1 MISIRKKFL
10 GATAFVS
17 AASFALFGL
26 APAEAA
32 LETAPYENSVQA
44 AGVFVRLA
52 DGVSPIQKDGELVG
66 EDAGGVDLTF
76 DSEIGLGWYAF
87 DFEAPRSANDA
98 FEIAQRIKA
107 DSRVLNADVNTIL
120 TLQTQA
126 IVSASS
132 VQQLKVSTSLL
143 AEEKLKP
150 RVKLTWKLPTKLGGG
165 RIVGYRI
172 ELSTDGG
179 ATFSKAIS
187 NTKSTELSAF
197 ISDGLT
203 VGQVAKFRVRAIT
216 AKGST
221 TKVGA
226 PSAVISAMPTT
237 IPQIPVLTSTTAT
250 ATSSTVSW
258 KPQTLVQ
265 RGGLA
270 VTYTVTAK
278 SNGLQSVTCTSSG
291 TSCAL
296 SGLAAGA
303 TYSLSVVAK
312 NARGSSGER
321 LPFVATDPQIVKQ
334 WHLNS
339 ANGINVN
346 AAWRRTNGDS
356 SVVVAV
362 IDSGITEHPDLAGQ
376 TVPGYDFVSD
386 AQSAGDGDGRD
397 ADPTDPGDG
406 STTEPSS
413 WHGTHVSGLIA
424 AAANS
429 EGGVGVAPGV
439 KVQMVRA
446 LGALGGESKDLAAAI
461 MWSAGIEL
469 SGVPLNATPAKVI
482 NMSLGTD
489 RPQRCDAATQSAVE
503 AVKALGVTMITA
515 AGNTGSEAF
524 WSYPGNCFGTINV
537 GATGFSGDRSWYSNY
552 GPGVDISAPGGD
564 SRNSTGAPEGTF
576 GRIYSTSNDG
586 KLAAGNPT
594 YAYQEGTSMAA
605 PILSG
610 VVALMYSVEPSLT
623 FDEVWAIL
631 KSTATP
637 FAAGSTCSTGIGT
650 DAQLCGIGI
659 VNAGAAV
666 EAAIKLR

>member
-1 MISIRKKFL
+1 MMSIRKIIFS
-10 GATAFVS
+10 ATATL
-17 AASFALFGL
+17 ATASIAFFGL
-26 APAEAA
+26 APADAA
-32 LETAPYENSVQA
+32 SAVAPYEDSVTA

-52 DGVSPIQKDGELVG
+52 DGVSPVQKDGVLVG
-66 EDAGGVDLTF
+66 ELASGVDLKF

-87 DFEAPRSANDA
+87 DFKTPRSANEA
-98 FEIAQRIKA
+98 YEIAQRIKA

-120 TLQTQA
+120 TLQSQA
-126 IVSASS
+126 ILSASS

-143 AEEKLKP
+143 AEERLKP
-150 RVKLTWKLPTKLGGG
+150 RVKLTWKAPTNLGGG

-197 ISDGLT
+197 IADGLT

-216 AKGST
+216 AKGSV

-237 IPQIPVLTSTTAT
+237 IPQIPILTSTTAT
-250 ATSSTVSW
+250 AASSTVSW

-265 RGGLA
+265 RGGLS

-278 SNGLQSVTCTSSG
+278 SNGLSSVSCTSTG

-296 SGLAAGA
+296 TGLAAGA
-303 TYSLSVVAK
+303 TYSLSIVAK
-312 NARGSSGER
+312 NARGTSGER

-362 IDSGITEHPDLAGQ
+362 IDSGITAHPDLVGQ

-406 STTEPSS
+406 SATEPSS

-424 AAANS
+424 AAANN
-429 EGGVGVAPGV
+429 EGGVGVAPGA

-446 LGALGGESKDLAAAI
+446 LGSLGGESKDLAAAI
-461 MWSAGIEL
+461 LWAAGVQV

-489 RPQRCDAATQSAVE
+489 SPQRCDAATQSAVD

-515 AGNTGSEAF
+515 AGNTASEAY

-537 GATGFSGDRSWYSNY
+537 GATGFGGDRSWYSNY

-564 SRNSTGAPEGTF
+564 SRNSTGAPEGTY

-637 FAAGSTCSTGIGT
+637 FAAGSSCSVGVGT
-650 DAQLCGIGI
+650 DAQMCGIGI